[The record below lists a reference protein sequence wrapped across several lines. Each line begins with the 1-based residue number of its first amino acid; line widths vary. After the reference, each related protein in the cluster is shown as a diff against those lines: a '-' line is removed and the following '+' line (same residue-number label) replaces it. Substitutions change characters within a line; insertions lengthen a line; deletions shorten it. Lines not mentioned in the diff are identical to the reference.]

1 MLWGLGTTQG
11 SAMDGFEVNKIL
23 GALLGTALFVTALWR
38 FGDAFFNKEPIEK
51 NAFPV
56 AVAAS
61 AAGPGGTAPAPLDIP
76 KLLAEARPQHGEQIS
91 EKCLACHTIA
101 KGAPNATGPNL
112 WGIVGGPTAH
122 LGDAFPYSSAMKKFG
137 GTWTYERLFGFLE
150 NPQGFLSG
158 TKMTFAGL
166 SKPTDRA
173 DIIAYLRTQSDNPPP
188 LPTPTAA
195 AAPAANPPAASS
207 TAEPAPAGAP
217 TPAGATP
224 ATSTPAEPAGTPAA
238 TPAPASGDK
247 AMTSPAPSTAPAATG
262 TTPAAG
268 PPAANAPAATP
279 PADKPVKAAKPQ
291 PKKHE
296 PAVGN

>member
-1 MLWGLGTTQG
+1 
-11 SAMDGFEVNKIL
+11 MDGFEVNKIL
-23 GALLGTALFVTALWR
+23 GAILGTALLVMALR
-38 FGDAFFNKEPIEK
+38 NFGDAFFKKEPLEK
-51 NAFPV
+51 NAYPV

-61 AAGPGGTAPAPLDIP
+61 ASGPGGTAPAALDIP

-112 WGIVGGPTAH
+112 WGVVGGPTAH

-137 GTWTYERLFGFLE
+137 GTWTYDRLFAFLE
-150 NPQGFLSG
+150 NPQGYISG

-195 AAPAANPPAASS
+195 APAANPPAAESS
-207 TAEPAPAGAP
+207 AGPAPGGATAPATSSPVTAAPATGTPMTASPGGPAATSSPAGQPSGAQAIGQPAPSGTGAPAASPNPAGAAPAG
-217 TPAGATP
+217 
-224 ATSTPAEPAGTPAA
+224 
-238 TPAPASGDK
+238 
-247 AMTSPAPSTAPAATG
+247 
-262 TTPAAG
+262 
-268 PPAANAPAATP
+268 NAPATDGKP
-279 PADKPVKAAKPQ
+279 PAQ
-291 PKKHE
+291 KKHA